1 MKSIRKLLVRS
12 VGVFLLAGVLTSP
25 VYARS
30 FDTNTITKDGTIPD
44 VKNGDIASLN
54 TSNLTD
60 GWNIVNGDPYKVTFV
75 KDGEFVSGWL
85 DRYGWYYFDPD
96 THYMLVNVS
105 KTIDGKE
112 YYFDYGGQM
121 VNNVNYAGS
130 YYGADGSK
138 QGSARVGERNAIG
151 QSIIDNIH
159 GWINDT
165 EVIKLI
171 KEGKIKVKRVYL
183 VMNGGG
189 SSTTS
194 SSNNTS
200 TSNTQTYSVSQQHL
214 NYYLLPEYKGTVG
227 MTDAEWSKYC
237 KKNEEEFQEAL
248 RKTLDSMSPSDFN

>member
-1 MKSIRKLLVRS
+1 MKSIRTMLVGIL
-12 VGVFLLAGVLTSP
+12 GVFLVAGAFTTP
-25 VYARS
+25 AYARTS
-30 FDTNTITKDGTIPD
+30 KAELDAMTQSSGTMHGNISSIEA
-44 VKNGDIASLN
+44 K
-54 TSNLTD
+54 NLTD

-112 YYFDYGGQM
+112 YYFDYRGHM

-138 QGSARVGERNAIG
+138 QGSARVGGRNAIG

-159 GWINDT
+159 GWIDDR

-171 KEGKIKVKRVYL
+171 KEGKIKVERTYL

-189 SSTTS
+189 STVGNTNN
-194 SSNNTS
+194 SSNANS
-200 TSNTQTYSVSQQHL
+200 TPKYSVGQQVL
-214 NYYLLPEYKGTVG
+214 KYYLLPEYKGTVG
-227 MTDAEWSKYC
+227 MTDAEWSEYC
-237 KKNEEEFQEAL
+237 RKNEEEFQKVI